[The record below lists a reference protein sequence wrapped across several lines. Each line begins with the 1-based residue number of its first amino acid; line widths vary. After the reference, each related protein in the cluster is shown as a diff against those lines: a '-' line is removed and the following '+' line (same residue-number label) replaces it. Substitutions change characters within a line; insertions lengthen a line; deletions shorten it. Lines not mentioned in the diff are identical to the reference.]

1 MSARNTGN
9 GTWLVVGILLLGV
22 VLALVGLKFRRFP
35 ERDGAP
41 PTTPAT
47 TQADVR

>member
-1 MSARNTGN
+1 MSARKAGN

-35 ERDGAP
+35 EREGP
-41 PTTPAT
+41 PLTNPAT